1 MTDQPAGLPTAM
13 RAVRP
18 LEPGKQGRP
27 DLVQAP
33 VPQPGPGEVLIR
45 VRTTAL
51 NRADLMQVQGLYPAP
66 PGAPDILGLECAG
79 TVAALGEGVTQ
90 WAIGDEVMALVAGGG
105 YAQYCAAPE
114 GSCLAKPA
122 NLTWEQA
129 GAVAEAFFTV
139 WTNVSDRCRLAP
151 GETILVHGGASGI
164 GTTAIQLYAASGHT
178 VFATAGG
185 PDKTALCTKLGAKRA
200 IDYKTEDF
208 VEIVRTETGG
218 KGVDVILDMIGADYI
233 QRNINALA
241 VEGRMVNIAYQNG
254 STANV
259 NFIMALLKRLTITAS
274 TLRARSPAQKAEI
287 AAGVA
292 RDALPLLASGRIAPV
307 IDSVFPLDRVAE
319 AHARMATGAHAGKIV
334 LTVD

>member
-1 MTDQPAGLPTAM
+1 MTDLPTTM

-18 LEPGKQGRP
+18 LTPGKEGRP

-45 VRTTAL
+45 VRATAL
-51 NRADLMQVQGLYPAP
+51 NRADLMQVKGMYPPP

-105 YAQYCAAPE
+105 YADYCAAPE

-122 NLTWEQA
+122 NLTWAQA

-151 GETILVHGGASGI
+151 GETILIHGGASGI
-164 GTTAIQLYAASGHT
+164 GTTAIQLYAARGHT

-185 PDKTALCTKLGAKRA
+185 PDKTALCTRLGAKRA
-200 IDYKTEDF
+200 IDYRSEDF
-208 VEIVRTETGG
+208 VEIIRAETGG

-233 QRNINALA
+233 QRNIDVLAL
-241 VEGRMVNIAYQNG
+241 EGRMVNIAYQNG

-274 TLRARSPAQKAEI
+274 TLRARTPAQKAEI
-287 AAGVA
+287 AAGVT
-292 RDALPLLASGRIAPV
+292 RDALPLLASGQIAPV
-307 IDSVFPLDRVAE
+307 IDSVFPIEQVAD
-319 AHARMATGAHAGKIV
+319 AHARMTTGAHAGKIV
-334 LTVD
+334 LTID